1 MANWQSIDELQD
13 IASDLPRFTHALDEL
28 SRRLG
33 LDITPLTADHI
44 SLRCH
49 QNVTLNAGVAGLN
62 SAANFCQK
70 I

>member
-13 IASDLPRFTHALDEL
+13 IASDLPRFIHALDEL

-33 LDITPLTADHI
+33 LNITPLTATFLCVAI
-44 SLRCH
+44 KTPL
-49 QNVTLNAGVAGLN
+49 LNAGVAGLN
-62 SAANFCQK
+62 SVASFCQK

>member
-33 LDITPLTADHI
+33 LNITPLTADHI
-44 SLRCH
+44 SLRCIK
-49 QNVTLNAGVAGLN
+49 TPLLNAGVAGLN
-62 SAANFCQK
+62 SVASFCQK